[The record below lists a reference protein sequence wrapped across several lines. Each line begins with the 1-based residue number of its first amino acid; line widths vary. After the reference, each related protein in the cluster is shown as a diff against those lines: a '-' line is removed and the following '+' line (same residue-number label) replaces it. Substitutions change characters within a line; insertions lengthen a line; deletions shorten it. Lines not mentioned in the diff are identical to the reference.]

1 MNEPG
6 EATRDEA
13 PRASIVP
20 SAITAATLDHAGEF
34 HVLSDANEQMIWVS
48 ESVRSVLGYE
58 PSESL
63 NVATWTHV
71 HPDDVDRSQQVF
83 QELVEEIGGR
93 RRLQFRARH
102 ADGTWRWVENVA
114 TSLLDRPGVEGI
126 ATTVRDVT
134 SRVSAKRRLSQS
146 ERRLL
151 SIVSSAGDIIAILDE
166 RGTIDYITPTVA
178 TILQWSSA
186 VLQEDW
192 MSYVHPDDLGA
203 MRDLFSVA
211 LEKPG
216 VTQGPLDMRLLR
228 RDGEWTIVEAL
239 FTDYRSDPIIR
250 GVVLNA
256 REVTS
261 RRKVEAEKEANQ
273 AIFNALVEMAPIG
286 IFLAD
291 LDNKWSYVNAR
302 IAADLGV
309 EPESLHGNGWMELFD
324 AADVVRVRSEL
335 ALWDGSSALVT
346 ELSTRTSPDARRLR
360 LTMSRPSSDGGSCGM
375 AGTLEDVTDRRA
387 VDDMLVEGAA
397 LGSVAGVVGSA
408 AHDLHNLLASIGM
421 QLSMLD
427 PATVEGVRVQAAE
440 EAIDRACNIAE
451 DLMAMS
457 RPNPSRGRV
466 QPLEI
471 GPLVGGLTNML
482 RVLMDHQADLTF
494 DDRSQGLSAVADRSG
509 VERVVTNLVVNARD
523 AVEPR
528 GKIRIEVTAVVIDED
543 DIYEGGRA
551 GEHIA
556 INVIDNG
563 CGIPVAF
570 EDRVFEPHFTAK
582 EDGNGIGLAASRRNV
597 RMWAGDLR
605 FSSEE
610 GRGTT
615 FTVLLPVF

>member
-1 MNEPG
+1 MNESG

-58 PSESL
+58 PSDYL
-63 NVATWTHV
+63 NVSSWVHV
-71 HPDDVDRSQQVF
+71 HPDDVDRSQRIF
-83 QELVEEIGGR
+83 RDLVEEIGGQ
-93 RRLQFRARH
+93 RRLQFRVQH

-114 TSLLDRPGVEGI
+114 TNLLDRPGVEGI
-126 ATTVRDVT
+126 VTTVRDVT

-146 ERRLL
+146 ERRLR
-151 SIVSSAGDIIAILDE
+151 SIVSSASDIIAILDE
-166 RGTIDYITPTVA
+166 HAAIDYITPTVA
-178 TILQWSSA
+178 TILQRSSV

-203 MRDLFSVA
+203 MQDLFAQA
-211 LEKPG
+211 LEEPG
-216 VTQGPLDMRLLR
+216 VTQGPMDMRLLR
-228 RDGEWTIVEAL
+228 GDGEWAIVEAI
-239 FTDYRSDPIIR
+239 FTDYRSDPIVR
-250 GVVLNA
+250 GIVLNA
-256 REVTS
+256 REVTA
-261 RRKVEAEKEANQ
+261 RREVEAEKEANQ
-273 AIFNALVEMAPIG
+273 TIFNALVEMAPIG

-302 IAADLGV
+302 IAADFGV
-309 EPESLHGNGWMELFD
+309 EPESLHGTGWMQLFD

-346 ELSTRTSPDARRLR
+346 ELRTRTSPDARELR
-360 LTMSRPSSDGGSCGM
+360 MTMSRPSSDGSSYGM
-375 AGTLEDVTDRRA
+375 VGTLEDVTNRRA

-421 QLSMLD
+421 QLGLLD

-457 RPNPSRGRV
+457 RPSHGRV
-466 QPLEI
+466 QALEI
-471 GPLVGGLTNML
+471 GPLVGDLTNML
-482 RVLMDHQADLTF
+482 RVLVDHQANLTF
-494 DDRSQGLSAVADRSG
+494 DDRSEGLSAAVDRSG
-509 VERVVTNLVVNARD
+509 IERIVTNLVVNARD

-528 GKIRIEVTAVVIDED
+528 GKIRIEVTAVVIDEA
-543 DIYEGGRA
+543 DIHEGGRA
-551 GEHIA
+551 GEHVA

-563 CGIPVAF
+563 CGIPAAF
-570 EDRVFEPHFTAK
+570 EDRVFEPHFTTK

-605 FSSEE
+605 FTSEE